1 MVLINNTMAKRRFS
15 QLKVLI
21 IDDAPVVIT
30 SLRGMLL
37 KLGFSDSNIQFS
49 KSPKSAVFKAN
60 REKFD
65 IFICDYNF
73 GKGMNGKQ
81 IFEELKH
88 YKLLANDAVFILVTG
103 ESSAFIVHSILEL
116 KPDEYI
122 LKPFNIG
129 ILQTRLENAV
139 LRKQALV
146 ELYQAEAEG
155 NAEKGLA
162 VCTELE
168 PFHPEY
174 YFIIQKFRGGFLT
187 RLKLYEEA
195 KKVYEQT
202 LEKKELDW
210 AKVGLANA
218 LRHTGK
224 KSEAA
229 KLVHE
234 LIAAMPSNTTVRVEA
249 ASLSLMN
256 SDVPDAI
263 EHLKIASSI
272 VPGNSERE
280 LVIANLCLSE
290 GDTRSAL
297 QRFRLY
303 SEVNKETFRNN
314 HFMRMN
320 HIRALLYALNDAEPQ
335 ERLRW
340 LKEAKTLFKHAYEFS
355 FDEEL
360 ESQFQLIAAHIAMAE
375 KQYRI
380 SFEILNQLY
389 RVKPFKHFYDRYH
402 FAWLLNAMGFD
413 SEFSQC
419 ITWCKESLLDD
430 ELETILAS
438 KTAMA
443 RALEVQGQQKVEWL
457 EGKYKS
463 LIEHKQNIEKLF
475 LIYAEIFERSP
486 TLRTVCIKIITIL
499 SRYWPKE
506 MEIKRAAE
514 IMKECD
520 VTIRQLMTEE
530 EREKLGYE
538 SIYAKAHELHEQQYQ
553 VVS

>member
-1 MVLINNTMAKRRFS
+1 MAKHNFS

-37 KLGFSDSNIQFS
+37 KLGFSEANIQFS

-88 YKLLANDAVFILVTG
+88 YKALKSDAVFILVTG

-139 LRKQALV
+139 LRKQVLKNLYAAERAGDSQAGLV
-146 ELYQAEAEG
+146 LCE
-155 NAEKGLA
+155 
-162 VCTELE
+162 ELE

-174 YFIIQKFRGGFLT
+174 YFLIQKFRGSFLT
-187 RLKLYEEA
+187 RLKLFEEA

-224 KSEAA
+224 MTEAT

-234 LIAAMPSNTTVRVEA
+234 LVSSMPSNTTVRVEA
-249 ASLSLMN
+249 ANLSLMN

-263 EHLKIASSI
+263 SHLKVASSI

-320 HIRALLYALNDAEPQ
+320 HIRSLLYALNDAEPL
-335 ERLRW
+335 ERIRW
-340 LKEAKTLFKHAYEFS
+340 LKEAKSLFKQAYDCS
-355 FDEEL
+355 LDEEL
-360 ESQFQLIAAHIAMAE
+360 DSQFQLIAAHIAIEE
-375 KQYRI
+375 KQYRVAV
-380 SFEILNQLY
+380 EILNQLY
-389 RVKPFKHFYDRYH
+389 RTKPFEHFYDRYH
-402 FAWLLNAMGFD
+402 FTWLLNAMGFD
-413 SEFSQC
+413 SEFSHC
-419 ITWCKESLLDD
+419 IVWCKESLLGG
-430 ELETILAS
+430 EMETILAS

-443 RALEVQGQQKVEWL
+443 RALERQGQEKVEWL
-457 EGKYKS
+457 EEQYKA
-463 LIEHKQNIEKLF
+463 LIEHKQDIEKLYE
-475 LIYAEIFERSP
+475 IYAQILARSP
-486 TLRTVCIKIITIL
+486 TLRTVCTKIITIL
-499 SRYWPKE
+499 SRYWPKRSE
-506 MEIKRAAE
+506 TTAIEEIHV
-514 IMKECD
+514 IMKQCD
-520 VTIRQLMTEE
+520 VTIRQLMSEE
-530 EREKLGYE
+530 EREKIQYE
-538 SIYAKAHELHEQQYQ
+538 TLWEKAKQQHERQYM
-553 VVS
+553 VTEPA